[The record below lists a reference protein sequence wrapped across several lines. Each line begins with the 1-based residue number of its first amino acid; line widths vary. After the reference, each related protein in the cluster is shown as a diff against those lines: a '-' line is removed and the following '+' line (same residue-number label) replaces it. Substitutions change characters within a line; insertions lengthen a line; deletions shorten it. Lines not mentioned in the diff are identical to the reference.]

1 MIKQPGYASTA
12 FYQCHYKTN
21 CYLYFVLVLLVS
33 IFPQKNNFFSLG
45 VYTALS
51 IIHGGSGM
59 PVFAEPV
66 YDYFITGKYQKVEI
80 DAQDIP
86 DTFLKF
92 IIEKVICEFL
102 IFLHG

>member
-1 MIKQPGYASTA
+1 
-12 FYQCHYKTN
+12 
-21 CYLYFVLVLLVS
+21 
-33 IFPQKNNFFSLG
+33 
-45 VYTALS
+45 
-51 IIHGGSGM
+51 M

-92 IIEKVICEFL
+92 IIEKVM
-102 IFLHG
+102 